1 MTLDTFATFPLT
13 INDNCGSEASSL
25 PARGPRLRVSH
36 AVGLVRE
43 PCRTH
48 TPGHSAYQQT
58 TLSHPAVGPPRG
70 GQSSTLYP
78 PIEASCVAL
87 RNERSAKRS
96 PLARDSSYSFG
107 PSLGCVAPR
116 PGDTKQR
123 AAGTAASAA
132 PAARALRTPQVSS
145 SPPGRQRTDRQ
156 SDIFAR
162 THGRQSRCN
171 DLSQSSKTNTRK
183 KYTHNVTYTQRF
195 GYAGAREYTH
205 DASQAHPPSYAWHL
219 THAAWNR
226 LRRIEHGNTSAA
238 SARATAADKAVCPR
252 GHCCAA
258 QGGGQGAGPVRRM
271 FTCLVCGKRF
281 SQITPARLE
290 PGQDPE
296 SRWVSEGAVPDQH
309 HDTGGEYAWLRRHTV
324 QATPVSGPS
333 HPPVQLPSGILRVQA
348 PPAIA
353 AAPPPPPS
361 NTARRGG
368 PCVGDTKLIF
378 HNRQGESV
386 PSMAFEA
393 LEQRLL
399 PRAAVVA
406 LVETGW
412 DEKTISTVERRM
424 HSRHHRVYCAPALS
438 RSPRCSV
445 AAVVVR
451 ADVERVEGE
460 GLLWQREDGKAV
472 IAAVALS
479 GEYYYIMAA
488 HYPAAGDDDE
498 ARADF
503 ETDMRSSFETKRAVH
518 EALYPEWKGASL
530 LRGADRNMVDRWGTG
545 QDEEKQHSYSAR
557 AARAIGITRAGL
569 GLADVW
575 MTLRPNEQGYTH
587 GQPGSRRRL
596 DGWEC
601 LTGKLGRDVG
611 VVDVQIVDALALSI
625 PWVDRKKGLKVS
637 DHDAVEI
644 TLRRSTEPRPQGEAR
659 IRAGALSI
667 PGVRKFVTE
676 SASRLG
682 GQPGDA
688 QQRFDRWAA
697 GAVARCHRA
706 YQEARKARAVERTRL
721 ERHVRRQHSAH
732 AIARQNAAQLRR
744 QEAARP
750 FPSQRLTQ
758 ALAKAHE
765 HRLKLHR
772 AEGKLA
778 RHDRRIQR
786 ARRAV
791 EERESAEVEAARGKQ
806 RKPPHGGAP
815 PLTYMCTKDAA
826 GNIAQEFQGQEQ
838 VAAHQRE
845 AWRKV
850 LNIEG
855 WNEQDVREEM
865 DAELEHVRRDGK
877 CQVPSRLLQ
886 NFETDALFH
895 VNNIRKAINRLNRGS
910 SPGIDKVSA
919 ELMLLMVDDE
929 EFIAHLREVFLEWHA
944 AGRMGDASRTAM
956 LTTLFKN
963 KPGAE
968 RSNWAMYRPVSVTTI
983 LYRIYGGC
991 LEQCL
996 SPAMQYILGDP
1007 QVGYQKGRKLDENIN
1022 LVTETIRYI
1031 NNDAPHAGGLLLMLD
1046 NEKAFDRV
1054 QWPFMLKCL
1063 RAFGLPEAFV
1073 AGVRTMYTDIH
1084 TAVKTN
1090 GRLGAPFGVTSGIR
1104 QGCVLSALLY
1114 VITQEVQLRMVR
1126 RGAVRGVEIPGPDGR
1141 TDEGHTVTIKER
1153 ALVDDTLVLLRD
1165 AQDLTEL
1172 VRVIERFQ
1180 RISNHKM
1187 NFSKSV
1193 LILLGKYNGMD
1204 LAHSGTPEAR
1214 QLRDAMASCGLSADK
1229 VHTLN
1234 GDTAIPVPKWHGVA
1248 LATEAGIAAQCTE
1261 IVERAVAAASDL
1273 TEGQTATKDGA
1284 RGREAA
1290 ARWGVAGHAIYPLR
1304 YQVPH
1309 NTTILH
1315 NALEKIQV
1323 SMGKVATGG
1332 YHGTQRSARLQP
1344 RAEGGWGHMHIR
1356 RHLEAGWHKQG
1367 LEVICSADA
1376 RPWKNYY
1383 AYYVRR
1389 HMPALGIGRAAL
1401 ASNLRFGPIRKLK
1414 AGQITGVAKQVF
1426 EALGSAPSIR
1436 PCARYGYNKVHPKD
1450 RTRGVTGIRDVG
1462 RILYR
1467 ATPRGQSTGAEQ
1479 SVGGLRPKE
1488 WRAPTSEAPPVA
1500 LGQMVTGLPV
1510 VGHVWTSLSW
1520 EAALY
1525 REWVKPPSAEAV
1537 TTPVADNSG
1546 EQAAGPRDVT
1556 GTITLTA
1563 LWDKAIG
1570 DGHEVCALTHTQQ
1583 AAQRLRVA
1591 DGHQYVKKAVDSG
1604 AVIIRHGGRGNTR
1617 PAVDAQGVLS
1627 TIRILPSELP
1637 PVLPGRSPSL
1647 FIFKQKISRAL
1658 QDRLAAWEAEVRTAI
1673 SDQLTGRLEAIAEE
1687 NDTQLDPHST
1697 HPRNTPWSWEE
1708 ILRQSLPGNV
1718 HLEHASDWSGRL
1730 TQAAEARAL
1739 RWATLGVTHVSN
1751 LLIKTERSG
1760 PWRLMTPEEA
1770 EDCHGLPQVEYR
1782 EFIET
1787 ALPRDWKLTL
1797 EMAPERYCA
1806 SVDTPQWPAPAEGHH
1821 LRTRS
1826 GAVLKV
1832 TRTPTPVSTG
1842 RAQQLEWQGCT
1853 ARLAP
1858 VGPEINVSARAL
1870 QGMPHVQVR
1879 RRPLPVTE
1887 EDRLDELDADPL
1899 SPDAIRQREAEHLQ
1913 IEAITPVSA
1922 PGGEDAE
1929 QLGYVRPS
1937 TVRMARLM
1945 ALGSCT
1951 SSGLA
1956 SLAAAAEW
1964 KPLRTM
1970 DATEARAHYYQ
1981 WLKHMRPNTQRL
1993 VVARWIRT
2001 TQAEWLPGQ
2010 ARDIYLRRL
2019 HSADFMGPS
2028 RCSAGWEFCARCR
2041 KHVGGLAH
2049 CMPAQ
2054 HENAIHAHEAC
2065 PAAGGAAEIMS
2076 IVVRCWEEMTG
2087 EVLRPSG
2094 PTALFG
2100 DRRHGRQEEDAQQYA
2115 HLEEPWRALH
2125 AAVVIAL
2132 DVARRNSRPPEYTKR
2147 KLHQAPLDEEQQP
2160 LPWST
2165 ARIMSRACK
2174 ELNKI
2179 ARRRADQLLQKRT
2192 TCNRSAYPEFQ
2203 KAWISTGLATIRR
2216 GQVCTRILAN
2226 WRNPHQP
2233 DAQQR
2238 LLR

>member
-1 MTLDTFATFPLT
+1 
-13 INDNCGSEASSL
+13 
-25 PARGPRLRVSH
+25 
-36 AVGLVRE
+36 
-43 PCRTH
+43 
-48 TPGHSAYQQT
+48 
-58 TLSHPAVGPPRG
+58 
-70 GQSSTLYP
+70 
-78 PIEASCVAL
+78 
-87 RNERSAKRS
+87 
-96 PLARDSSYSFG
+96 
-107 PSLGCVAPR
+107 
-116 PGDTKQR
+116 
-123 AAGTAASAA
+123 
-132 PAARALRTPQVSS
+132 
-145 SPPGRQRTDRQ
+145 
-156 SDIFAR
+156 
-162 THGRQSRCN
+162 
-171 DLSQSSKTNTRK
+171 
-183 KYTHNVTYTQRF
+183 
-195 GYAGAREYTH
+195 
-205 DASQAHPPSYAWHL
+205 
-219 THAAWNR
+219 
-226 LRRIEHGNTSAA
+226 
-238 SARATAADKAVCPR
+238 
-252 GHCCAA
+252 
-258 QGGGQGAGPVRRM
+258 
-271 FTCLVCGKRF
+271 
-281 SQITPARLE
+281 
-290 PGQDPE
+290 
-296 SRWVSEGAVPDQH
+296 
-309 HDTGGEYAWLRRHTV
+309 
-324 QATPVSGPS
+324 
-333 HPPVQLPSGILRVQA
+333 
-348 PPAIA
+348 
-353 AAPPPPPS
+353 
-361 NTARRGG
+361 
-368 PCVGDTKLIF
+368 
-378 HNRQGESV
+378 
-386 PSMAFEA
+386 MAFEA

-412 DEKTISTVERRM
+412 DEKTISTIEKRM
-424 HSRHHRVYCAPALS
+424 RSRHHRVYCAPALS

-445 AAVVVR
+445 AVVVVR
-451 ADVERVEGE
+451 ADVEHVAGE

-472 IAAVALS
+472 IAAVAIG
-479 GEYYYIMAA
+479 GECYYVAAA
-488 HYPAAGDDDE
+488 HYPAAAGDDE
-498 ARADF
+498 ERADF
-503 ETDMRSSFETKRAVH
+503 ETDMRSEFERTRAVH
-518 EALYPEWKGASL
+518 EALYPEWKDAGL
-530 LRGADRNMVDRWGTG
+530 LRGADRNMIDRWGTG
-545 QDEEKQHSYSAR
+545 QDEEKQHAYSAR

-575 MTLRPNEQGYTH
+575 TILRPDEHGHTH

-601 LTGKLGRDVG
+601 HTSKLGRDVG
-611 VVDVQIVDALALSI
+611 VVDVQVVDALTLSI
-625 PWVDRKKGLKVS
+625 PWADKKKGQKVS

-644 TLRRSTEPRPQGEAR
+644 TLRRSTERRPQGEAR
-659 IRAGALSI
+659 IREGVLHT
-667 PGVRKFVTE
+667 PEVRKFVTE

-682 GQPGDA
+682 SLPGDA

-697 GAVARCHRA
+697 GAVARCHKA
-706 YQEARKARAVERTRL
+706 YQEARRARATERARL

-732 AIARQNAAQLRR
+732 AIARQSAAQLKR
-744 QEAARP
+744 QEAARS
-750 FPSQRLTQ
+750 FPTQRLTQ
-758 ALAKAHE
+758 ALAAAHG
-765 HRLKLHR
+765 HRLRLRK

-778 RHDRRIQR
+778 RHDRRIAR
-786 ARRAV
+786 ARQAI
-791 EERESAEVEAARGKQ
+791 EERENAEVEAARGKQ
-806 RKPPHGGAP
+806 RKPPRGSTP

-826 GNIAQEFQGQEQ
+826 GNVTQEFQGQEQ

-865 DAELEHVRRDGK
+865 DAELEHVRRDGT

-895 VNNIRKAINRLNRGS
+895 VKNIRKAINRLNRRS
-910 SPGIDKVSA
+910 SPGIDKVNA
-919 ELMLLMVDDE
+919 ELMLLMADDE
-929 EFIAHLREVFLEWHA
+929 AFISHLREVFLEWHA

-956 LTTLFKN
+956 LTTLFKD

-1073 AGVRTMYTDIH
+1073 AGVRTMYTDIS

-1090 GRLGAPFGVTSGIR
+1090 GRLGTPFGVTSGIR

-1126 RGAVRGVEIPGPDGR
+1126 RSAVRGVEIPGPDGR
-1141 TDEGHTVTIKER
+1141 TDEGHTVTLKER
-1153 ALVDDTLVLLRD
+1153 ALVDDTLVLLHG

-1172 VRVIERFQ
+1172 VQVIERFQ

-1193 LILLGKYNGMD
+1193 LILLGKYNGID
-1204 LAHSGTPEAR
+1204 LAHGSTPEAQ

-1229 VHTLN
+1229 VHTLD
-1234 GDTAIPVPKWHGVA
+1234 GDTTIPVPKWHGVA
-1248 LATEAGIAAQCTE
+1248 LATEAGIAAQCE
-1261 IVERAVAAASDL
+1261 AIVEKAVAAASDL
-1273 TEGQTATKDGA
+1273 TEGQTATKNGA

-1309 NTTILH
+1309 NTALLH
-1315 NALEKIQV
+1315 RALETIQV
-1323 SMGKVATGG
+1323 SMGKVATGN
-1332 YHGTQRSARLQP
+1332 YHGTQRGARLQP
-1344 RAEGGWGHMHIR
+1344 RAEGGYGHMHIR

-1367 LEVICSADA
+1367 LEVICSADS
-1376 RPWKNYY
+1376 RPWKNFY

-1401 ASNLRFGPIRKLK
+1401 ASNLRFAPIRKLK
-1414 AGQITGVAKQVF
+1414 AGLITGVAKQVF

-1436 PCARYGYNKVHPKD
+1436 PCARYGYNKVHPTD
-1450 RTRGVTGIRDVG
+1450 RTPGVTGIRDVG

-1467 ATPRGQSTGAEQ
+1467 ATPRGRSAGTEQ
-1479 SVGGLRPKE
+1479 SVGGLRPEE
-1488 WRAPTSEAPPVA
+1488 WRAPTPEAQHVV
-1500 LGQMVTGLPV
+1500 LGQLVAGLGA

-1520 EAALY
+1520 EAAVY
-1525 REWVKPPSAEAV
+1525 REWVKQ
-1537 TTPVADNSG
+1537 PVAGNQG
-1546 EQAAGPRDVT
+1546 GQAAGQDPT
-1556 GTITLTA
+1556 AGAITLTA

-1570 DGHEVCALTHTQQ
+1570 DGHEVCALTHIPQ

-1591 DGHQYVKKAVDSG
+1591 EEHQYVKKAVGSG
-1604 AVIIRHGGRGNTR
+1604 VVIIRHEGKSNTR

-1627 TIRILPSELP
+1627 TIQILPSELP
-1637 PVLPGRSPSL
+1637 PVRPGHRPPL
-1647 FIFKQKISRAL
+1647 FAFKQRVSRTL

-1673 SDQLTGRLEAIAEE
+1673 SDQLTGRLEAMAEE

-1697 HPRNTPWSWEE
+1697 HPRTTPWSWGE

-1718 HLEHASDWSGRL
+1718 HLEHASSWSGRL
-1730 TQAAEARAL
+1730 TQAAEGRAL
-1739 RWATLGVTHVSN
+1739 RWASLGVTHMSN
-1751 LLIKTERSG
+1751 LLIKTERDG

-1770 EDCHGLPQVEYR
+1770 EDCHELPLEEYR
-1782 EFIET
+1782 EFTET
-1787 ALPRDWKLTL
+1787 ALPGDWKLTL
-1797 EMAPERYCA
+1797 EMAPERHCESIGA
-1806 SVDTPQWPAPAEGHH
+1806 PQWPAPTEGHH
-1821 LRTRS
+1821 LRTHS

-1832 TRTPTPVSTG
+1832 TRTPTAVSTG

-1858 VGPEINVSARAL
+1858 VGPEINVSASAL

-1879 RRPLPVTE
+1879 RRPPPVTE
-1887 EDRLDELDADPL
+1887 EDKLDELDADPL
-1899 SPDAIRQREAEHLQ
+1899 SPDAIRQREAEHLH
-1913 IEAITPVSA
+1913 IEAIAPVGA

-1929 QLGYVRPS
+1929 QIGYVRPS

-1951 SSGLA
+1951 SSDLA
-1956 SLAAAAEW
+1956 SLAAATEW

-1970 DATEARAHYYQ
+1970 DAREAGAHYYQ

-2001 TQAEWLPGQ
+2001 TQVEWLPGQ

-2019 HSADFMGPS
+2019 HSADYMGPA
-2028 RCSAGWEFCARCR
+2028 RCDNGWEFCARCR

-2049 CMPAQ
+2049 CLPAQ
-2054 HENAIHAHEAC
+2054 HENAIHAHETC
-2065 PAAGGAAEIMS
+2065 PAAGGAAEVMG

-2087 EVLRPSG
+2087 EVLRPNG

-2100 DRRHGRQEEDAQQYA
+2100 DRRHGRQEEDAQQYT

-2132 DVARRNSRPPEYTKR
+2132 DVARRNSRPPDYTKR
-2147 KLHQAPLDEEQQP
+2147 KLHRAPLDEEQQP

-2192 TCNRSAYPEFQ
+2192 ACNRSAYPEFQ
-2203 KAWISTGLATIRR
+2203 KAWISTGLATIHK

-2226 WRNPHQP
+2226 WRNPRP
-2233 DAQQR
+2233 ADPQQR
-2238 LLR
+2238 LLVLATDGSGRGGQAGWGLTAVRTTQERLKEATTTGFSPEGAVREECGRVVLSHTQPEYLGAGRATNNTAELSAVHHALSGAREMRRPEEAVLILSDSQLAICTTT